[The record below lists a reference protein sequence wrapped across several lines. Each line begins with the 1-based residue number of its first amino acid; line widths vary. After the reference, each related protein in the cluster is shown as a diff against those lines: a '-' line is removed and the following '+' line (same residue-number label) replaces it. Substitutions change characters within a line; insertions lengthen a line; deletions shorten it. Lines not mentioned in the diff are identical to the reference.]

1 VRVEHH
7 GFCDASQEAYRAA
20 IYVRVEVGH
29 KTMVHLLTAK
39 THVAPVKTVSLPRLE
54 LCRALLLSEM
64 AEAILPNMPKLTS
77 KLHCW
82 PDPTIVLAW
91 LAKPACHWTT
101 FVANRETKI
110 TKSTEAANWSHVQS
124 EHNPA
129 DLASRGVPLQELV
142 DNPFWW
148 HGPTWLQR
156 PRDHWPSLETDL
168 TVTEIECKRVRD
180 HTFPQHD
187 RKCSS
192 KITTF
197 GYYGCATFLTYTFFT

>member
-168 TVTEIECKRVRD
+168 TVTEIEMRAVQAHVASMPTEDFLDC
-180 HTFPQHD
+180 F
-187 RKCSS
+187 S
-192 KITTF
+192 K
-197 GYYGCATFLTYTFFT
+197 LD